1 MCVSHTG
8 VFRSEKNERLIFS
21 TNFLQVQVMKS
32 INQIEKEKKM
42 STTRGVRCIR
52 IYTIFVIVTG
62 DDFKG

>member
-8 VFRSEKNERLIFS
+8 VFQVEKNERLIFS
-21 TNFLQVQVMKS
+21 TNFLQVMKSS